1 MIIEAE
7 GLFKGYLEGTS
18 RLEVLTGIDLSIEE
32 GSTVAI
38 TGQSG
43 CGKSTLL
50 HMLGLLDRP
59 DKGSV
64 RFRGETP
71 PTDDRALSRFRNRHL
86 GFVFQFHYLLEDFTA
101 LENVMVPA
109 LVGGATRS
117 FAQKEAID
125 LLTRLGMAAR
135 AGHYPNQMSGGEQ
148 QRVALARAL
157 INRPELV
164 LTDEPTGNLDPLH
177 AAEVVDLLLDLSRG
191 HTLLIVT
198 HNPEIAD
205 RMQKHYELLGG
216 VLREVR

>member
-1 MIIEAE
+1 
-7 GLFKGYLEGTS
+7 
-18 RLEVLTGIDLSIEE
+18 
-32 GSTVAI
+32 
-38 TGQSG
+38 
-43 CGKSTLL
+43 
-50 HMLGLLDRP
+50 
-59 DKGSV
+59 
-64 RFRGETP
+64 
-71 PTDDRALSRFRNRHL
+71 
-86 GFVFQFHYLLEDFTA
+86 LEDFTA